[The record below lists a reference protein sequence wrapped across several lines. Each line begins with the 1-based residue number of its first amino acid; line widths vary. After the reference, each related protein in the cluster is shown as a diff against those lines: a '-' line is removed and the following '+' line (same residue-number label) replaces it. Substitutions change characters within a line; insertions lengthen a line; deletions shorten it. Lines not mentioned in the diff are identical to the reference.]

1 VSEKPF
7 EPSLP
12 TSDGPTQQTA
22 EDAQQFLASIVEF
35 SEDAIIGCT
44 PDGIIVS
51 WNRAAQ
57 KLFGYSA
64 KEIVGQNLVTLA
76 IDEAIPAANAVIQRM
91 QRGQSVFPFDSF
103 GVTKD
108 GRRIE
113 ISCSASPVKDAD
125 GTLMGVAAI
134 IRDISERKRTDEVRA
149 LVAAVVEFSE
159 EGILAISLD
168 KKVLSW
174 NRGAEAIYGFAAEEI
189 LGKPVFS
196 TIIPLERQEEYEK
209 FFSRVLAGETLVR
222 FESERRRGD
231 GTCVDVSLTYCPVKN
246 QNGEV
251 IAVSAIVR
259 DITQAKAT
267 RQALHEA
274 NENYRALIHNIPDVT
289 WMVDSNNQMKFLSP
303 NAKSVFGLSLSECYA
318 RGASILFDFIHPDE
332 AHQVRQQFQLFFN
345 EGATFDVEFRIHRS
359 DGEWRWIH
367 NRAIQTFEKDGLRYA
382 SGLLTDIT
390 QRKTAEESQRE
401 SEQRY
406 RLLFERNLAGVFRC
420 SLQGIL
426 LEYNDAGARI
436 LGYDSGA
443 DLVGRKARDIFLDPA
458 DKDISDQ
465 KMVDHGTASNQEIRV
480 RRKDGS
486 SAWIMANTTMVNGA
500 SGTEIE
506 GTFVDITLLKQAEE
520 QMRLAKEAAE
530 AANRAKSEFLA
541 NMSHE
546 IRTPMNGVI
555 GMTDLALD
563 TDLTPEQRD
572 YLATIKNSAGALL
585 EIINDILDFSKIEA
599 RKLELERVPFS
610 VEELVRTTVK
620 EFSVQARN
628 KQLSLQCDFLADL
641 PDLSI
646 GDPVRLRQILM
657 NLVGNALKFTHQGE
671 IMVRVIR
678 LRDDALQFSVSD
690 TGIGVSPEKQKLIF
704 EAFVQADTSSTRQ
717 YGGTGLG
724 LPIVS
729 QLVALMQGR
738 IWLES
743 KPGVG
748 STFYFTARLG
758 PATALAVT
766 HEIQPREDRTKAE
779 PTRKLQILIADDN
792 PINQRLARNLLAKQ
806 GHSAVAV
813 GSGREALVALQQQDF
828 DLVLMDVQMPD
839 MDGFE
844 TTKAIRAQERISK
857 KHLPIVAMTAH
868 AMSGDRERCLAAG
881 MDSYVT
887 KPVDATKLFTAISD
901 PLRKDAAPNSTRLQN
916 ALPAPQGPHSLD
928 LDR

>member
-1 VSEKPF
+1 MPEKPF

-12 TSDGPTQQTA
+12 TPVRPTQQNA
-22 EDAQQFLASIVEF
+22 EDAQRFLASIVEY
-35 SEDAIIGCT
+35 SEDAIVGCT
-44 PDGIIVS
+44 PDGMIVS
-51 WNRAAQ
+51 WNQAAQ
-57 KLFGYSA
+57 KLFGYTA
-64 KEIVGQNLVTLA
+64 EEIIGKNVATLT
-76 IDEAIPAANAVIQRM
+76 IDEAIPDVNAVIQRM
-91 QRGQSVFPFDSF
+91 KRGETVYPFEGS
-103 GVTKD
+103 GLTKE

-113 ISCSASPVKDAD
+113 TSCSASPVKDAD

-134 IRDISERKRTDEVRA
+134 IRDISERKRADEARA

-159 EGILAISLD
+159 EGILAVSLD

-174 NRGAEAIYGFAAEEI
+174 NRGAEAIYGFSAEEI
-189 LGKPVFS
+189 LGKPAFS
-196 TIIPLERQEEYEK
+196 TIIPPERQEEYEK
-209 FFSRVLAGETLVR
+209 FFACVLAGETPVR

-231 GTCVDVSLTYCPVKN
+231 GRRVDVALTYCPVKN
-246 QNGEV
+246 QRGEV
-251 IAVSAIVR
+251 IGVSAIVR

-289 WMVDSNNQMKFLSP
+289 WMIASNNELKFLSP
-303 NAKSVFGLSLSECYA
+303 NAEKVFGLSLEECYA

-332 AHQVRQQFQLFFN
+332 SEQVKQQFQLFFD
-345 EGATFDVEFRIHRS
+345 EGATFDVEFRICRN
-359 DGEWRWIH
+359 DGECRWIH
-367 NRAIQTFEKDGLRYA
+367 NRAIQTFEKNGLRYA

-390 QRKTAEESQRE
+390 QRKTAEESLRE

-443 DLVGRKARDIFLDPA
+443 DLVGRPATDIFFDPA
-458 DKDISDQ
+458 DKDLSDQ
-465 KMVDHGTASNQEIRV
+465 KMADHGTASNQEIRV

-486 SAWIMANTTMVNGA
+486 TAWIMANTTMVNGA

-506 GTFVDITLLKQAEE
+506 GTFVNITLLKQAEE

-530 AANRAKSEFLA
+530 AASRAKSEFLA

-555 GMTDLALD
+555 GMIDLALD

-572 YLATIKNSAGALL
+572 YLTTVKSSTGALL

-599 RKLELERVPFS
+599 RKLELERVSFS
-610 VEELVRTTVK
+610 VKDIVRATVK
-620 EFSVQARN
+620 EFSVQAKS
-628 KQLSLQCDFLADL
+628 KQLSLQCDFSADL
-641 PDLSI
+641 PDIAI
-646 GDPVRLRQILM
+646 GDPGRLRQILM
-657 NLVGNALKFTHQGE
+657 NLVGNALKFTNQGE

-678 LRDDALQFSVSD
+678 LQDGTLQFSVSD
-690 TGIGVSPEKQKLIF
+690 TGIGISAEKQKSIF
-704 EAFVQADTSSTRQ
+704 EAFVQADTSSTRH

-724 LPIVS
+724 LAIVS

-738 IWLES
+738 VWLES
-743 KPGVG
+743 KPGSG
-748 STFYFTARLG
+748 STFYFTACFGL
-758 PATALAVT
+758 ATAAATKDET
-766 HEIQPREDRTKAE
+766 HPREESTTA
-779 PTRKLQILIADDN
+779 PNRKLHILIADDN
-792 PINQRLARNLLAKQ
+792 LVNLRLARSLLAKQ

-813 GSGREALVALQQQDF
+813 GSGREALSALEQQNF

-868 AMSGDRERCLAAG
+868 AMIGDRERCLIAG

-887 KPVDATKLFTAISD
+887 KPVDATKLFTAIAEAFH
-901 PLRKDAAPNSTRLQN
+901 KDATPNAIRPQN
-916 ALPAPQGPHSLD
+916 TLPPAQGPHSID
-928 LDR
+928 LEH

>member
-1 VSEKPF
+1 
-7 EPSLP
+7 
-12 TSDGPTQQTA
+12 
-22 EDAQQFLASIVEF
+22 
-35 SEDAIIGCT
+35 
-44 PDGIIVS
+44 
-51 WNRAAQ
+51 
-57 KLFGYSA
+57 
-64 KEIVGQNLVTLA
+64 
-76 IDEAIPAANAVIQRM
+76 
-91 QRGQSVFPFDSF
+91 
-103 GVTKD
+103 
-108 GRRIE
+108 
-113 ISCSASPVKDAD
+113 
-125 GTLMGVAAI
+125 
-134 IRDISERKRTDEVRA
+134 
-149 LVAAVVEFSE
+149 
-159 EGILAISLD
+159 
-168 KKVLSW
+168 
-174 NRGAEAIYGFAAEEI
+174 
-189 LGKPVFS
+189 
-196 TIIPLERQEEYEK
+196 
-209 FFSRVLAGETLVR
+209 
-222 FESERRRGD
+222 
-231 GTCVDVSLTYCPVKN
+231 
-246 QNGEV
+246 
-251 IAVSAIVR
+251 
-259 DITQAKAT
+259 
-267 RQALHEA
+267 
-274 NENYRALIHNIPDVT
+274 
-289 WMVDSNNQMKFLSP
+289 
-303 NAKSVFGLSLSECYA
+303 
-318 RGASILFDFIHPDE
+318 
-332 AHQVRQQFQLFFN
+332 
-345 EGATFDVEFRIHRS
+345 
-359 DGEWRWIH
+359 
-367 NRAIQTFEKDGLRYA
+367 
-382 SGLLTDIT
+382 
-390 QRKTAEESQRE
+390 
-401 SEQRY
+401 
-406 RLLFERNLAGVFRC
+406 
-420 SLQGIL
+420 
-426 LEYNDAGARI
+426 
-436 LGYDSGA
+436 
-443 DLVGRKARDIFLDPA
+443 
-458 DKDISDQ
+458 
-465 KMVDHGTASNQEIRV
+465 
-480 RRKDGS
+480 
-486 SAWIMANTTMVNGA
+486 
-500 SGTEIE
+500 
-506 GTFVDITLLKQAEE
+506 
-520 QMRLAKEAAE
+520 
-530 AANRAKSEFLA
+530 
-541 NMSHE
+541 
-546 IRTPMNGVI
+546 
-555 GMTDLALD
+555 
-563 TDLTPEQRD
+563 
-572 YLATIKNSAGALL
+572 LL

>member
-1 VSEKPF
+1 MPEKPF

-12 TSDGPTQQTA
+12 RPAKTPRQTA
-22 EDAQQFLASIVEF
+22 EDAQKFLASIVEN
-35 SEDAIIGCT
+35 SEDAIIGCA

-64 KEIVGQNLVTLA
+64 EEIVGQNIITLTLH
-76 IDEAIPAANAVIQRM
+76 EEIPGANAVIQRM
-91 QRGQSVFPFDSF
+91 KRGETVYPFD
-103 GVTKD
+103 GIGLTRD
-108 GRRIE
+108 GSRIE

-134 IRDISERKRTDEVRA
+134 IRDISERKRADEARA
-149 LVAAVVEFSE
+149 LLAAVVEFSE
-159 EGILAISLD
+159 EGIVAVSLD

-174 NRGAEAIYGFAAEEI
+174 NRGAEAIYGFSAEEI
-189 LGKPVFS
+189 LGKSVFS
-196 TIIPLERQEEYEK
+196 TIIPPERREEYDK
-209 FFSRVLAGETLVR
+209 FFARVLAGETLVR
-222 FESERRRGD
+222 FESERRRND
-231 GTCVDVSLTYCPVKN
+231 GTRVDVALTYCPIKN

-251 IAVSAIVR
+251 IGVSAIVR
-259 DITQAKAT
+259 DITQTKAT
-267 RQALHEA
+267 RQALH
-274 NENYRALIHNIPDVT
+274 
-289 WMVDSNNQMKFLSP
+289 
-303 NAKSVFGLSLSECYA
+303 
-318 RGASILFDFIHPDE
+318 
-332 AHQVRQQFQLFFN
+332 
-345 EGATFDVEFRIHRS
+345 
-359 DGEWRWIH
+359 
-367 NRAIQTFEKDGLRYA
+367 
-382 SGLLTDIT
+382 
-390 QRKTAEESQRE
+390 E

-443 DLVGRKARDIFLDPA
+443 DLVGRPATDIFFDPA
-458 DKDISDQ
+458 DKDLSDQ
-465 KMVDHGTASNQEIRV
+465 KMADHGTASNQEIRV
-480 RRKDGS
+480 RRKDGNT
-486 SAWIMANTTMVNGA
+486 AWIMANTTMVNGA

-530 AANRAKSEFLA
+530 AASRAKSEFLA

-555 GMTDLALD
+555 GMIDLALD
-563 TDLTPEQRD
+563 TDLTAEQRE
-572 YLATIKNSAGALL
+572 YLATVKSSAGALL

-599 RKLELERVPFS
+599 RKLELERVSFS
-610 VEELVRTTVK
+610 VKEVVRATVK
-620 EFSVQARN
+620 DFSVQARN
-628 KQLSLQCDFLADL
+628 KQLSLQCDFSADL
-641 PDLSI
+641 PEMAI
-646 GDPVRLRQILM
+646 GDPGRLRQILM
-657 NLVGNALKFTHQGE
+657 NLVGNALKFTNEGE
-671 IMVRVIR
+671 IMVRAMR
-678 LRDDALQFSVSD
+678 PHEDTLQFSVSD
-690 TGIGVSPEKQKLIF
+690 TGIGISPEKQKSIF
-704 EAFVQADTSSTRQ
+704 EAFVQADTSSTRH

-724 LPIVS
+724 LAIVS

-743 KPGVG
+743 KPGSG
-748 STFYFTARLG
+748 STFYFTARFG
-758 PATALAVT
+758 MATAVT
-766 HEIQPREDRTKAE
+766 VRDEIQPREEHA
-779 PTRKLQILIADDN
+779 PAASAWKLHILVADDN
-792 PINQRLARNLLAKQ
+792 LVNLRLARSLLAKQ

-813 GSGREALVALQQQDF
+813 GSGREALLALQQQDF

-844 TTKAIRAQERISK
+844 TTKTIRAQERTSG

-887 KPVDATKLFTAISD
+887 KPVDAIKLFTAIAGVF
-901 PLRKDAAPNSTRLQN
+901 PKDAHSN
-916 ALPAPQGPHSLD
+916 AFRPQTTPPAQGPHSID
-928 LDR
+928 SDR